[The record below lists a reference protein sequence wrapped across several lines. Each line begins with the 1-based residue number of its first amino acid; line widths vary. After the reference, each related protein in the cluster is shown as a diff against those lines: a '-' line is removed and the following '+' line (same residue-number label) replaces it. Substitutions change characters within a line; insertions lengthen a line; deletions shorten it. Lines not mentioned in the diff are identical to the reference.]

1 MIKLEDVKILNA
13 EIGIAVKDGSELV
26 GNNLEI
32 QNSKH
37 SDVITFVKKNYYG
50 SAKASL
56 KNLKSNLNK
65 FINQKENILLING
78 IKVKETNF
86 DKREIY

>member
-1 MIKLEDVKILNA
+1 MIKLDDAKILNA
-13 EIGIAVKDGSELV
+13 KLELRLKGKLV

-37 SDVITFVKKNYYG
+37 SDVITFCKKITG